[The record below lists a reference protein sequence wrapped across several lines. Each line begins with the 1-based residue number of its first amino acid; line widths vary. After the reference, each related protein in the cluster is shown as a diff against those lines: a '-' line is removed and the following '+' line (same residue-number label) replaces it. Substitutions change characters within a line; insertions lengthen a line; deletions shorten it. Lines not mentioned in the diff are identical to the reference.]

1 MRAWLS
7 LSRDEFLALS
17 PAGIEARLAAA
28 QARRMAGTELQQ
40 LDTWLDIAVLLQTA
54 LALPEAADWR
64 VVLEYDLLRLDKRI
78 DAVVV
83 TPRGIFV
90 LEFKRHARGF
100 TLADRRQADDYAQDL
115 WDFHAACRT
124 HPVVPVLV
132 ATHAP
137 DVPWAPPLIWQ
148 GVVPLMLSNAAGLG
162 ALLGRAHAAIEA
174 PATALDVAA
183 WEHAAYRPVPSIIA
197 AAEML
202 YARNGVAE
210 IAAARADAQNLHRTT
225 SAIRAI
231 IGQTRAAGGRSV
243 VFVTGIP
250 GAGKTLCGL
259 NIAFG
264 GGDQAAF
271 LSGNVPLV
279 RVLREA
285 LARNAAGQARTRLE
299 AERHKTHAK
308 LQNVH
313 RFLEAGVTSA
323 HAQPENIIVF
333 DEAQRA
339 WNAAQATR
347 DTQRRKSHLT
357 MSEPAHTL
365 EIMGRVPGFAV
376 IVALVGQGQE
386 INTGE
391 AGLAEWGRA
400 IAATPGW
407 RGFAAAA
414 VLHAPQPEQRLPEAP
429 WLTLDEALDLRVP
442 IRAIRSTA
450 GAAWVEAVLAGDAAT
465 AASLAT
471 PDLPYF
477 ITRDLGAMRAGLRG
491 FCRGQ
496 RRAGLV
502 ASAGARRLRAEGLGV
517 QVPGIEDW
525 FLNTWPDIRSS
536 EALETFCTEYD
547 CQGLELDA
555 VGLAWGGDMMR
566 AGGAWQAREFSG
578 RRWNKVAKPENRG
591 FIRNTYRVLLTRAR
605 YETIIWVPPGS
616 PAGADFFDATR
627 AAAEMDAIADFLA
640 ACGARVLPVPTPIPE
655 AALLL

>member
-7 LSRDEFLALS
+7 LSRDELLALH
-17 PAGIEARLAAA
+17 PPEIEARLAAA
-28 QARRMAGTELQQ
+28 QARRMAATELQQ
-40 LDTWLDIAVLLQTA
+40 LDSWLDIAVLLQSA
-54 LALPEAADWR
+54 LVMPEAADWR

-78 DAVVV
+78 DAVLVS
-83 TPRGIFV
+83 PRAIFV
-90 LEFKRHARGF
+90 LEFKRGARGF
-100 TLADRRQADDYAQDL
+100 SLADRRQADDYAQDL
-115 WDFHAACRT
+115 LDFHAASRA
-124 HPVVPVLV
+124 HPLVPILV

-137 DVPWAPPLIWQ
+137 DVAWAPPLFWQ
-148 GVVPLMLSNAAGLG
+148 GAVPLMLSNAAGLG
-162 ALLGRAHAAIEA
+162 ALLARAHAAIGP
-174 PATALDVAA
+174 PATPLDVVA
-183 WEHAAYRPVPSIIA
+183 WEHAAYRPVPGIIA

-210 IAAARADAQNLHRTT
+210 IAAARADAQNLHHTT
-225 SAIRAI
+225 TAIRAI
-231 IGQTRAAGGRSV
+231 IAQTRAAGGRSV
-243 VFVTGIP
+243 VFITGIP

-264 GGDQAAF
+264 GEEQAAF

-285 LARNAAGQARTRLE
+285 LARNAAAQGNTRLE

-313 RFLEAGVTSA
+313 RFLEAGVTGA

-339 WNAAQATR
+339 WDEAQATK
-347 DTQRRKSHLT
+347 DTQRRKSHLS
-357 MSEPAHTL
+357 MSEPAHAL
-365 EIMGRVPGFAV
+365 EIMARVPGFAV

-400 IAATPGW
+400 IAARPQW
-407 RGFAAAA
+407 RGFAAPA
-414 VLHAPQPEQRLPEAP
+414 VLRAPRPEQCLPEAP
-429 WLTLDEALDLRVP
+429 WLSLDEALDLRVP

-450 GAAWVEAVLAGDAAT
+450 GAAWVEAVLAGDAA
-465 AASLAT
+465 AAAALAT
-471 PDLPYF
+471 SALPYF
-477 ITRDLGAMRAGLRG
+477 LTRSLADLRAGLRG

-525 FLNTWPDIRSS
+525 FLNTWPDVRAS
-536 EALETFCTEYD
+536 EALETFATEYD

-555 VGLAWGGDMMR
+555 VGLAWGGDMAR
-566 AGGAWQAREFSG
+566 EGPDWQFREFSG
-578 RRWNKVAKPENRG
+578 TRWNRVTKPANRT

-616 PAGADFFDATR
+616 TAGAFHDSTR
-627 AAAEMDAIADFLA
+627 AAAEMDAIAGFLA
-640 ACGARVLPVPTPIPE
+640 ACGARVLPPPTPIPE
-655 AALLL
+655 PALLL